1 MRSTPSSPRRIEKV
15 SSDNVAI
22 GFDLLASLAYM
33 WVLTIGG
40 LPRDR
45 ILYQCSRLHV
55 STAVFFE
62 YVYVLA
68 KRLGFEYTEAFQLVS
83 EKARASSVKSFL
95 LRYAAAISSGESER
109 DFIAQ
114 DARTEA
120 GRYSNEY
127 ERSVENL
134 RKWTD
139 AYAAILISL
148 TLITVVS
155 LVSTMIG
162 SLGQSFIAV
171 TAGGLF
177 FLITM
182 GVYVI
187 YRVAPVEQIT
197 YDSPRG
203 IPKNRRKARLLLLA
217 IVPAGLALALY
228 FGPPIGLKAG
238 FSIGFLLIG
247 ASLLPAGFYAWI
259 DDSSVTK
266 LDSEL
271 PTFLRSVGNVA
282 GATGVTL
289 AEAMKRIDAKSMG
302 SLRPFIDRLNWRLDA
317 GLPNEECWET
327 FRQESGSELVNRA
340 TRMLKDGADLGGRP
354 DQVGEIC
361 STYALEVTQLRAKR
375 ALTASTFSFL
385 TVPMHAT
392 MTFILVFVLEIVTS
406 FSSKLAQVSSGG
418 STINEMDVVIPDS
431 SRLPPGLSLPKQ
443 GELDVGIDLFGS
455 QDMTFISVVV
465 VLVIVILTVANAL
478 APKFAAGGS
487 NLKIASFLS
496 VMCLVSGSVLG
507 VVPFITAKLFA
518 I

>member
-1 MRSTPSSPRRIEKV
+1 M
-15 SSDNVAI
+15 
-22 GFDLLASLAYM
+22 
-33 WVLTIGG
+33 
-40 LPRDR
+40 
-45 ILYQCSRLHV
+45 
-55 STAVFFE
+55 
-62 YVYVLA
+62 
-68 KRLGFEYTEAFQLVS
+68 
-83 EKARASSVKSFL
+83 
-95 LRYAAAISSGESER
+95 
-109 DFIAQ
+109 
-114 DARTEA
+114 
-120 GRYSNEY
+120 
-127 ERSVENL
+127 
-134 RKWTD
+134 
-139 AYAAILISL
+139 
-148 TLITVVS
+148 
-155 LVSTMIG
+155 
-162 SLGQSFIAV
+162 
-171 TAGGLF
+171 
-177 FLITM
+177 
-182 GVYVI
+182 
-187 YRVAPVEQIT
+187 
-197 YDSPRG
+197 
-203 IPKNRRKARLLLLA
+203 LA